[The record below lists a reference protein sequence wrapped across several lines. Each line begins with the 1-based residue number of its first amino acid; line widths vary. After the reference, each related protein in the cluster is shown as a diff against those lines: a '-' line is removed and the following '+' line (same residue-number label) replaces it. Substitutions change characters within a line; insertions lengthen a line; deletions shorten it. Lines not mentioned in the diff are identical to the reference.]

1 MGKKGRERGSRRRE
15 FGDDTFEMR
24 DTRESPRQPLRRT
37 PREDTAPTGPA
48 VDATV
53 KWFNAEKGFGFVELG
68 DGSGD
73 AFLHIGVLQNAG
85 HEIVAPE
92 VKLRVQVGQGQ
103 KGRQVT
109 SVLEVDAS
117 GAGPPQLSR
126 PSPSKMPSDHGRA
139 DPSTASEVEGTV
151 KWFNADKGFGFAFVG
166 NGEKDVFI
174 HISVVE
180 KAGIRVLADGQR
192 VSMRV
197 IKTSE
202 GTRSDIACTDG
213 ITGVERSGRLSGEVG
228 VIRWPPGELA
238 RLENVGRC
246 CGGGEE

>member
-1 MGKKGRERGSRRRE
+1 MGKKGRERGPRRRE

-37 PREDTAPTGPA
+37 SREDTVPAGPA

-85 HEIVAPE
+85 HEVVAPE

-109 SVLEVDAS
+109 AVLEVDAS

-126 PSPSKMPSDHGRA
+126 RSPSKILSDHGRA

-151 KWFNADKGFGFAFVG
+151 KWFNADKGFGFAVAED
-166 NGEKDVFI
+166 GEKDVFI

-197 IKTSE
+197 VKTQKGREAISL
-202 GTRSDIACTDG
+202 ALDG
-213 ITGVERSGRLSGEVG
+213 ITGVE
-228 VIRWPPGELA
+228 A
-238 RLENVGRC
+238 RG
-246 CGGGEE
+246 

>member
-15 FGDDTFEMR
+15 FGDDTFEVR

-126 PSPSKMPSDHGRA
+126 PSLPSQ
-139 DPSTASEVEGTV
+139 
-151 KWFNADKGFGFAFVG
+151 FVSLLQLKP
-166 NGEKDVFI
+166 KDVTPPNWMAA
-174 HISVVE
+174 SVLSG
-180 KAGIRVLADGQR
+180 KASSAALVQ
-192 VSMRV
+192 S
-197 IKTSE
+197 
-202 GTRSDIACTDG
+202 TRSRKG
-213 ITGVERSGRLSGEVG
+213 MLVLEG
-228 VIRWPPGELA
+228 A
-238 RLENVGRC
+238 RLRRAPRATLAPSEMAGL
-246 CGGGEE
+246 